1 MIKIFTESEK
11 KFLRLALIL
20 SVLYFYLTNVFYL
33 DIGQNMGPQ
42 YFLPIF
48 LPIIL
53 ILTLGQFAANEK
65 IFSTKLFANFLTGL
79 AWSVTF
85 PLLYTWTYNKAWFMS
100 LICYDFII
108 GTAIF
113 LFLTS
118 FEILLPKKL
127 SPIILTAATFFFW
140 IIPFVQ
146 SVYYCIYWHCLS
158 PASLMSLYLTN
169 WKESLDFIQSNIG
182 ILPTILIFSIMFF
195 LLAKVYKTH
204 KNFAEKIFNIKQKIS
219 AAIVL
224 ICSISAII
232 FYFPQSSIAGLWK
245 VVTDYAA
252 KTQKYSQGH
261 AERFANL
268 QIDSSQTSATKNPGT
283 IIFIIGESA
292 SRTYMHAF
300 NKNFPFENT
309 PWLES
314 KIPEDEKTS
323 ENVENFF
330 VKVDEDFKQTD
341 ENTPN
346 FEKVSGNFI
355 VYNHAYAS
363 WSQTVPVLQRVLTE
377 QSQYNDKEFYNSIS
391 IIDVAK
397 KAGYKTFW
405 FSNQGRYGEYD
416 SATTLVAKTSDV
428 SEWTDDTYDFSDKDD
443 IILLN
448 FLKNLN
454 PKENNFVVLHLMGSH
469 IYYNHR
475 YPKIFKKWTTA
486 DGTGMATSASAYANT
501 ILYTDFVLSK
511 FFDFA
516 QKNLNLQAM
525 IYFSDH
531 GENLQISH
539 NPDVFSFDMVRI
551 PMFIYLSQE
560 YEKNFPIQTKN
571 LINRRE
577 EYFTNDLLFDTV
589 CGILNAPSKN
599 YDSTQ
604 DFSSADYRF
613 NRNNLVT
620 MFGQQKIS
628 DDIEE

>member
-1 MIKIFTESEK
+1 MLNEAEK
-11 KFLRLALIL
+11 KFLQRAGIL
-20 SVLYFYLTNVFYL
+20 SALYFYLTNVFYL

-48 LPIIL
+48 LPTIF
-53 ILTLGQFAANEK
+53 ILTLGQFASGEK
-65 IFSTKLFANFLTGL
+65 IFSRQLLPNFLTGL
-79 AWSVTF
+79 AWAVTF

-100 LICYDFII
+100 LVCYDFII

-118 FEILLPKKL
+118 LEVLIAPTKKISAALLTIL
-127 SPIILTAATFFFW
+127 TFFFW
-140 IIPFVQ
+140 LIPFVQ
-146 SVYYCIYWHCLS
+146 SVYYCLFWHCLS
-158 PASLMSLYLTN
+158 PASLMAIYLTN
-169 WKESLDFIQSNIG
+169 RKESLDFIQSNIG
-182 ILPTILIFSIMFF
+182 IFPTILILIAITF
-195 LLAKVYKTH
+195 LLVKVYKSH
-204 KNFAEKIFNIKQKIS
+204 KKFAEKIFTSKQKIS
-219 AAIVL
+219 AAIVFV
-224 ICSISAII
+224 CSISSII
-232 FYFPQSSIAGLWK
+232 FYLPQSSIAGLWK

-252 KTQKYSQGH
+252 ETQKYSAGH
-261 AERFANL
+261 AERFSNL
-268 QIDSSQTSATKNPGT
+268 QIDSTKTLAAKNPGT
-283 IIFIIGESA
+283 VIFVIGESA
-292 SRTYMHAF
+292 GRTYMHAF

-309 PWLES
+309 VWLDS
-314 KIPEDEKTS
+314 KIPESEKLS
-323 ENVENFF
+323 EPVDNFV
-330 VKVDEDFKQTD
+330 VKVDEDFKQTE
-341 ENTPN
+341 ENTPT
-346 FEKVSGNFI
+346 FEKVSGKFI
-355 VYNHAYAS
+355 VYNHAYSS
-363 WSQTVPVLQRVLTE
+363 WSQTVPVLQRALTE

-416 SATTLVAKTSDV
+416 SATTLVAKTADV

-443 IILLN
+443 IVLLN
-448 FLKNLN
+448 FLEKLN
-454 PKENNFVVLHLMGSH
+454 PAENNFVVLHLMGSH

-486 DGTGMATSASAYANT
+486 DGTGMATSAAAYANT

-511 FFDFA
+511 FFDYA
-516 QKNLNLQAM
+516 EKNLNLQAM

-539 NPDVFSFDMVRI
+539 NPDVFTFDMVRI
-551 PMFIYLSQE
+551 PMFIYLSPE
-560 YEKNFPIQTKN
+560 YEKNFPEQTEK
-571 LINRRE
+571 LSERRE
-577 EYFTNDLLFDTV
+577 EYFTNDLIFDTV

-613 NRNNLVT
+613 NKNNLVT

-628 DDIEE
+628 ADVDD

>member
-1 MIKIFTESEK
+1 
-11 KFLRLALIL
+11 
-20 SVLYFYLTNVFYL
+20 
-33 DIGQNMGPQ
+33 MGPQ

-48 LPIIL
+48 LPTIL
-53 ILTLGQFAANEK
+53 ILTLGQFAAGEK
-65 IFSTKLFANFLTGL
+65 IFSGKLFANFLTGL
-79 AWSVTF
+79 AWAVTF
-85 PLLYTWTYNKAWFMS
+85 PLLYTWTYNKPWFMS

-118 FEILLPKKL
+118 LEVLISPTKKI
-127 SPIILTAATFFFW
+127 SAIILTALTFLFW
-140 IIPFVQ
+140 LIPFVQ
-146 SVYYCIYWHCLS
+146 SVYYCLYWHCLS
-158 PASLMSLYLTN
+158 PASLMALYMTN
-169 WKESLDFIQSNIG
+169 WKESLDFIQSNFG
-182 ILPTILIFSIMFF
+182 ILPAVLIFAVIFF
-195 LLAKVYKTH
+195 LLAKVYKAH
-204 KNFAEKIFNIKQKIS
+204 KNFAEKIFDAKQKIS

-232 FYFPQSSIAGLWK
+232 FYTPQSSIAGLWK
-245 VVTDYAA
+245 TVTDYAA
-252 KTQKYSQGH
+252 ETQKYSAGH

-268 QIDSSQTSATKNPGT
+268 KIDAENHPKGT
-283 IIFIIGESA
+283 IIFVIGESA

-309 PWLES
+309 TWLES
-314 KIPEDEKTS
+314 KMPADEKLA
-323 ENVENFF
+323 EPVDNFL
-330 VKVDEDFKQTD
+330 VKVDEDFKQTS

-346 FEKVSGNFI
+346 LEKVAGNFI
-355 VYNHAYAS
+355 VFNHAYAS
-363 WSQTVPVLQRVLTE
+363 WSQTVPVLQRALTE

-391 IIDVAK
+391 IIDAAK

-416 SATTLVAKTSDV
+416 SATTLVAKTADV

-443 IILLN
+443 IVLLD
-448 FLKNLN
+448 FLKTLN
-454 PKENNFVVLHLMGSH
+454 PAENNFVVLHLMGSH

-486 DGTGMATSASAYANT
+486 DGTGMATSAAAYANT

-511 FFDFA
+511 FFDYA
-516 QKNLNLQAM
+516 QENLNLQAM

-551 PMFIYLSQE
+551 PFFIYLSSE
-560 YEKNFPIQTKN
+560 YEKNFPAQTKN
-571 LINRRE
+571 LLSRRE
-577 EYFTNDLLFDTV
+577 EYFTNDLLYDTV

-628 DDIEE
+628 DDVEE

>member
-1 MIKIFTESEK
+1 MKIFTEAEK
-11 KFLRLALIL
+11 IFLRRAGI
-20 SVLYFYLTNVFYL
+20 SAALYFYLTNVFYL

-48 LPIIL
+48 LPTIF
-53 ILTLGQFAANEK
+53 ILTLGQFAAQEK
-65 IFSTKLFANFLTGL
+65 IFSAKLFPNLLTGL
-79 AWSVTF
+79 AWAVTF
-85 PLLYTWTYNKAWFMS
+85 PLLYTWTYNKPWFMS

-113 LFLTS
+113 LSLTS
-118 FEILLPKKL
+118 FEVLLPKKF
-127 SPIILTAATFFFW
+127 SAPILTILTFFCW
-140 IIPFVQ
+140 LIPFVQ
-146 SVYYCIYWHCLS
+146 AVYYCLYWHCLS
-158 PASLMSLYLTN
+158 PASLMALYLTN
-169 WKESLDFIQSNIG
+169 WKESLDFIQSNFG
-182 ILPTILIFSIMFF
+182 ILPAILIFAVIIF
-195 LLAKVYKTH
+195 LLILNYKSH
-204 KNFAEKIFNIKQKIS
+204 KKFADKNFSAKQKIS

-224 ICSISAII
+224 ICSIFAII
-232 FYFPQSSIAGLWK
+232 FYAPQTSIAGLWK
-245 VVTDYAA
+245 TVTDYVAE
-252 KTQKYSQGH
+252 TQKYSAGH
-261 AERFANL
+261 AERFSNL
-268 QIDSSQTSATKNPGT
+268 KINSSEHPKGT
-283 IIFIIGESA
+283 VIFVIGESA
-292 SRTYMHAF
+292 SRTYMHGY

-309 PWLES
+309 PWLERKMVS
-314 KIPEDEKTS
+314 PEKNSSALT
-323 ENVENFF
+323 ENFL
-330 VKVDEDFKQTD
+330 VKVDEDFKQTE

-346 FEKVSGNFI
+346 LEKVAGNFI
-355 VYNHAYAS
+355 VFNHAYAS

-416 SATTLVAKTSDV
+416 SATTLVAKTADV

-443 IILLN
+443 IVLLD
-448 FLKNLN
+448 FLKKLN
-454 PKENNFVVLHLMGSH
+454 PEENNFVVLHLMGSH

-475 YPKIFKKWTTA
+475 YPKIFKKWTTS
-486 DGTGMATSASAYANT
+486 DGTGMATSAAAYANT

-511 FFDFA
+511 IFDYA
-516 QKNLNLQAM
+516 SENLNLQAM

-551 PMFIYLSQE
+551 PFFVYLSAD
-560 YEKNFPIQTKN
+560 YEKNFSAQTKN
-571 LINRRE
+571 LSNRRE

-599 YDSTQ
+599 YDATQ
-604 DFSSADYRF
+604 DFSSESYRF
-613 NRNNLVT
+613 NRENLVT